1 MKLAGMSC
9 RHHSWSIHMNLLSF
23 MKQFLCTM
31 SIKPNLSILSLSSR
45 SDIQNDSLELNISFN
60 KSEVSELLLISV

>member
-1 MKLAGMSC
+1 
-9 RHHSWSIHMNLLSF
+9 

-45 SDIQNDSLELNISFN
+45 YDIQNDSLELNISFN